1 MDMKI
6 KVRFAILKEYLTLIG
21 FKDIEIRVYSPAL
34 KKGLPIQEVRI
45 SDLKGETG
53 KLGPEPCIR
62 ITAFH
67 NILGNTME
75 LSHMMEARHLAH
87 MADDE
92 ASAILMHLI
101 EQLRYKIT
109 EDLHRQAFN
118 RATIPARDF
127 F

>member
-6 KVRFAILKEYLTLIG
+6 KARLAITKEFLKLIG

-34 KKGLPIQEVRI
+34 KNGIPFEDALI
-45 SDLKGETG
+45 SEIKGEKG
-53 KLGPEPCIR
+53 KLGPGPCIR

-67 NILGNTME
+67 SILGNTME
-75 LSHMMEARHLAH
+75 ISHMMEARYLAR
-87 MADDE
+87 MTDE
-92 ASAILMHLI
+92 EVIAILKNLI

-109 EDLHRQAFN
+109 EDLHKQAFN
-118 RATIPARDF
+118 RATVPARDF